1 MDSLSLVK
9 MFKWKHFKNNFIIYL
24 SRAFKIS
31 EYLKCLC
38 VTFIETCSK
47 SDHFENNN
55 FNVNCFRENTF
66 KKKNYRLW
74 NGLMCKILKSLIAR
88 KEVSFRKINLFSQE
102 FNL

>member
-66 KKKNYRLW
+66 KKKLQTLEWAHVQDIKKFDCSER
-74 NGLMCKILKSLIAR
+74 
-88 KEVSFRKINLFSQE
+88 SFLQKD
-102 FNL
+102 